1 MLTLNQ
7 IHAQIEA
14 LANAHYQIAEV
25 GMGTLA
31 ELQAKPDR
39 LYPLLW
45 LSNEGGSLEDNYK
58 VDNIRLTMF
67 GRVISGEEGQD
78 DDASEIEVLSDMQL
92 ILLDFLNYF
101 HQQHAQEYV
110 VAKSASLEHFTE
122 RTNDRTAGYSCIL
135 ELKQF
140 YDWNKCQIP
149 ESGASISPSVDGL
162 TLYDFC
168 DQAVIDR
175 LTPTQVACLEDEFG
189 GTCAPAILT
198 ANSATF
204 TTIASGGTLDIQ
216 VHDTADANVGT
227 VASTSEIEIGN
238 SSNEVNGVDISEPT
252 VAEGT
257 HNQQIQNSAATP
269 VGTAANPSVIGDSQA
284 QVNGVNTET
293 IAATVTHNQQIQDSA
308 GGSVG
313 TAANPSVIG
322 DNTINFNGA
331 DVDTVKA
338 EETYSFLVEL
348 DSVQAGTYDA
358 GTNTVSV
365 TSAACADA
373 TTQVNAVNV
382 GTVASGGTFDQ
393 QIHDSAGA
401 DVGTAANP
409 SVIADSTIQNNATP
423 TWTNTVKAED
433 TLTLAQAKALD
444 SDGVTTL
451 LADYIPAASG
461 FMFTCSVGGGG
472 SLAVGLSD
480 ATPNYGDTITI
491 TATPTGIT
499 PTSYLYFSV
508 NADDVIIL
516 IAEQAS
522 NTFAWTVN
530 APDGINRVIVL
541 ATDGSGSVYNET
553 NVTVS
558 ISDKLLDTYSG
569 ATVAYSLRLLRKA
582 YAGAL
587 VLIRR
592 SSDNAQKAF
601 YPDLNYELSLDSNDG
616 AGTVLSTW
624 IGGDNGY
631 IVTWYDQSGNGNDV
645 TQATAGAQPILIDNG
660 FILGSNGKAAISFD
674 GTDDFLKYSSL
685 AFATGLLSVF
695 SVQRLNQTGSTKGS
709 VMDSTNVVSFGSA
722 NGFRLDHLSGSFRY
736 GTNRSFTSF
745 ANSTTAQ
752 ILNTGIKTSTHRT
765 VYIDS
770 VQKATASK
778 TGDVDFTS
786 VTQHKLGA
794 IGSNT
799 TEQNFLDG
807 FLSEIIVY
815 NSDETSN
822 RTGIETNINS
832 NYNIY

>member
-175 LTPTQVACLEDEFG
+175 LTPTQVACLEDEFAS
-189 GTCAPAILT
+189 TCSPAILT

-204 TTIASGGTLDIQ
+204 TTVASGGSLDIA

-257 HNQQIQNSAATP
+257 HNQVIQNSSSTP

-293 IAATVTHNQQIQDSA
+293 IAATVTHNQEIEDSA

-322 DNTINFNGA
+322 DNTINFNGS
-331 DVDTVKA
+331 DVDIVKA

-401 DVGTAANP
+401 DVGTSANP
-409 SVIADSTIQNNATP
+409 SVVSDSAITVSGSALTSLKATQSLAIDVIDTDSNPVTATIIDADTIQVPAGSSPPSDPSSFSDANALFLGDRGLTFINN
-423 TWTNTVKAED
+423 
-433 TLTLAQAKALD
+433 QLD
-444 SDGVTTL
+444 DWANQGSDG
-451 LADYIPAASG
+451 
-461 FMFTCSVGGGG
+461 
-472 SLAVGLSD
+472 SD
-480 ATPNYGDTITI
+480 ASASATANRIGASSALGIGGFRNFQPWGKVYF
-491 TATPTGIT
+491 TATGFSTTANSAFTFEGIT
-499 PTSYLYFSV
+499 SIWNSWNPGRIIPSLGSINSSNYAALCWVGSQGFRVTCKTAGTSINNYWSKANLGVEYG
-508 NADDVIIL
+508 
-516 IAEQAS
+516 QP
-522 NTFAWTVN
+522 FAWTLVY
-530 APDGINRVIVL
+530 
-541 ATDGSGSVYNET
+541 DGSEAANT
-553 NVTVS
+553 
-558 ISDKLLDTYSG
+558 DRLKLYVNG
-569 ATVAYSLRLLRKA
+569 
-582 YAGAL
+582 
-587 VLIRR
+587 VLKTQSTTPTI
-592 SSDNAQKAF
+592 
-601 YPDLNYELSLDSNDG
+601 PTTLTNDG
-616 AGTVLSTW
+616 TLRITSSHTSYSSFAE
-624 IGGDNGY
+624 IGGYVGY
-631 IVTWYDQSGNGNDV
+631 WERVLTPTEIAD
-645 TQATAGAQPILIDNG
+645 
-660 FILGSNGKAAISFD
+660 
-674 GTDDFLKYSSL
+674 
-685 AFATGLLSVF
+685 
-695 SVQRLNQTGSTKGS
+695 NQTWKEEIW
-709 VMDSTNVVSFGSA
+709 A
-722 NGFRLDHLSGSFRY
+722 
-736 GTNRSFTSF
+736 
-745 ANSTTAQ
+745 
-752 ILNTGIKTSTHRT
+752 
-765 VYIDS
+765 
-770 VQKATASK
+770 
-778 TGDVDFTS
+778 
-786 VTQHKLGA
+786 VTP
-794 IGSNT
+794 
-799 TEQNFLDG
+799 
-807 FLSEIIVY
+807 
-815 NSDETSN
+815 
-822 RTGIETNINS
+822 
-832 NYNIY
+832 

>member
-1 MLTLNQ
+1 
-7 IHAQIEA
+7 
-14 LANAHYQIAEV
+14 
-25 GMGTLA
+25 MGTLA

-168 DQAVIDR
+168 DQSVIDR

-189 GTCAPAILT
+189 GGGAPATLT
-198 ANSATF
+198 VNSATF
-204 TTIASGGTLDIQ
+204 TTVASGGTLDIA

-257 HNQQIQNSAATP
+257 HNQEIQNSASTP

-293 IAATVTHNQQIQDSA
+293 IAATVTHNQEIQDSA

-313 TAANPSVIG
+313 TAANPSVIS

-338 EETYSFLVEL
+338 EETYAFLVKL
-348 DSVQAGTYDA
+348 DGSNSGTYNA

-382 GTVASGGTFDQ
+382 GTVASGGTYDQ

-401 DVGTAANP
+401 DVGTSANP
-409 SVIADSTIQNNATP
+409 SVIADSTVRNNATP
-423 TWTNTVKAED
+423 TWSDTVKAED
-433 TLTLAQAKALD
+433 TLTLAQGKALD

-451 LADYIPAASG
+451 LADYIPASDG
-461 FMFTCSVGGGG
+461 FMFTCSSG
-472 SLAVGLSD
+472 SSASLSVGLSD
-480 ATPNYGDTITI
+480 STPNFGDTITI
-491 TATPTGIT
+491 TATPSGIT
-499 PTSYLYFSV
+499 PTSYTF
-508 NADDVIIL
+508 IL
-516 IAEQAS
+516 
-522 NTFAWTVN
+522 
-530 APDGINRVIVL
+530 PDGTKVTQAGNTYDWVVNESGSQDIIVT
-541 ATDGSGSVYNET
+541 ATDGVDVIANSSTATIVTMYAKHGIDHAWTGEDVTLVSGLVDSANDV
-553 NVTVS
+553 V
-558 ISDKLLDTYSG
+558 G
-569 ATVAYSLRLLRKA
+569 AIDATAASATTRPRY
-582 YAGAL
+582 
-587 VLIRR
+587 IQDPR
-592 SSDNAQKAF
+592 SSVNGTYRSITDDRLVTTLSTLQDNITIAGVYDWTQAGDSFGGSYMVFIGGNHASLDAGSRFNLGYLNSTGQHRFNVRTSAGGVGANVQFAPANGKNIFVLTYDNATGRLRVNFNGSASAATF
-601 YPDLNYELSLDSNDG
+601 SGTIFNSTSDFVLLNGDGSLNY
-616 AGTVLSTW
+616 
-624 IGGDNGY
+624 
-631 IVTWYDQSGNGNDV
+631 GNGWREPVSEVMIALETLSDADAD
-645 TQATAGAQPILIDNG
+645 QLYADL
-660 FILGSNGKAAISFD
+660 L
-674 GTDDFLKYSSL
+674 LKYP
-685 AFATGLLSVF
+685 A
-695 SVQRLNQTGSTKGS
+695 
-709 VMDSTNVVSFGSA
+709 
-722 NGFRLDHLSGSFRY
+722 
-736 GTNRSFTSF
+736 
-745 ANSTTAQ
+745 
-752 ILNTGIKTSTHRT
+752 
-765 VYIDS
+765 
-770 VQKATASK
+770 
-778 TGDVDFTS
+778 
-786 VTQHKLGA
+786 
-794 IGSNT
+794 
-799 TEQNFLDG
+799 
-807 FLSEIIVY
+807 
-815 NSDETSN
+815 
-822 RTGIETNINS
+822 
-832 NYNIY
+832 

>member
-7 IHAQIEA
+7 IHAQIET

-31 ELQAKPDR
+31 ELQANPDR

-58 VDNIRLTMF
+58 IDNVRLTMF

-189 GTCAPAILT
+189 GGGAPAILT

-204 TTIASGGTLDIQ
+204 TTVASGGTLDIQ
-216 VHDTADANVGT
+216 IHDTADANVGT

-293 IAATVTHNQQIQDSA
+293 IAATVTHNQQIHDSA

-313 TAANPSVIG
+313 TAANPSVIS

-338 EETYSFLVEL
+338 EESYAFLVKL
-348 DSVQAGTYDA
+348 DGSNSGTYNA

-409 SVIADSTIQNNATP
+409 SVIADATVRNNATP
-423 TWTNTVKAED
+423 TWSDTVEAEG
-433 TLTLAQAKALD
+433 TLTLGQGKALD

-451 LADYIPAASG
+451 LADYIPSASG
-461 FMFTCSVGGGG
+461 FMFTCSAGGGG
-472 SLAVGLSD
+472 SLSVGVSD
-480 ATPNYGDTITI
+480 ATPDYGDTITI
-491 TATPTGIT
+491 TATPTGLT
-499 PTSYLYFSV
+499 PTSYTFLFEDGATV
-508 NADDVIIL
+508 TQV
-516 IAEQAS
+516 S
-522 NTFAWTVN
+522 NSYAWDCNIEGATNITVT
-530 APDGINRVIVL
+530 
-541 ATDGSGSVYNET
+541 ATDGADVIANDVAVTISTIYAKHTITGAWEAKDAGLVSG
-553 NVTVS
+553 NV
-558 ISDKLLDTYSG
+558 
-569 ATVAYSLRLLRKA
+569 
-582 YAGAL
+582 
-587 VLIRR
+587 
-592 SSDNAQKAF
+592 
-601 YPDLNYELSLDSNDG
+601 DSNTDATG
-616 AGTVLSTW
+616 NGNTANAPSSTTRLIKYSDPRNSNNGLAGGLGNSSTRRLATTLSQLAATITYFAVFDNIVTGNTGIYNQHSL
-624 IGGDNGY
+624 IGGDATPVSNAGGR
-631 IVTWYDQSGNGNDV
+631 YDFRINTSTKAMFVAVRQSSG
-645 TQATAGAQPILIDNG
+645 AAGTSINTSSAMLY
-660 FILGSNGKAAISFD
+660 GKNIAVMTYD
-674 GTDDFLKYSSL
+674 GTNLRINFNGTVQTSAFSGALWTPATCNVILMNSNISSYSAGCTSPYSLIGVKSSSLSDADADQLYDDLLLKY
-685 AFATGLLSVF
+685 TG
-695 SVQRLNQTGSTKGS
+695 
-709 VMDSTNVVSFGSA
+709 
-722 NGFRLDHLSGSFRY
+722 
-736 GTNRSFTSF
+736 
-745 ANSTTAQ
+745 
-752 ILNTGIKTSTHRT
+752 
-765 VYIDS
+765 
-770 VQKATASK
+770 
-778 TGDVDFTS
+778 
-786 VTQHKLGA
+786 
-794 IGSNT
+794 
-799 TEQNFLDG
+799 
-807 FLSEIIVY
+807 
-815 NSDETSN
+815 
-822 RTGIETNINS
+822 
-832 NYNIY
+832 

>member
-7 IHAQIEA
+7 IHAQIET

-31 ELQAKPDR
+31 ELQANPDR

-58 VDNIRLTMF
+58 IDNVRLTMF

-189 GTCAPAILT
+189 GGGAPAILT

-204 TTIASGGTLDIQ
+204 TTVASGGTLDIQ
-216 VHDTADANVGT
+216 IHDTADANVGT

-257 HNQQIQNSAATP
+257 HNQQI
-269 VGTAANPSVIGDSQA
+269 
-284 QVNGVNTET
+284 
-293 IAATVTHNQQIQDSA
+293 HDSA

-313 TAANPSVIG
+313 TAANPSVIS

-338 EETYSFLVEL
+338 EESYAFLVKL
-348 DSVQAGTYDA
+348 DGSNSGTYNA

-409 SVIADSTIQNNATP
+409 SVIADATVRNNATP
-423 TWTNTVKAED
+423 TWSDTVEAEG
-433 TLTLAQAKALD
+433 TLTLGQGKALD

-451 LADYIPAASG
+451 LADYIPSASG
-461 FMFTCSVGGGG
+461 FMFTCSAGGGG
-472 SLAVGLSD
+472 SLSVGVSD
-480 ATPNYGDTITI
+480 ATPDYGDTITI
-491 TATPTGIT
+491 TATPTGLT
-499 PTSYLYFSV
+499 PTSYTFLFEDGATV
-508 NADDVIIL
+508 TQV
-516 IAEQAS
+516 S
-522 NTFAWTVN
+522 NSYAWDCNIEGATNITVT
-530 APDGINRVIVL
+530 
-541 ATDGSGSVYNET
+541 ATDGADVIANDVAVTISTIYAKHTITGAWEAKDAGLVSG
-553 NVTVS
+553 NV
-558 ISDKLLDTYSG
+558 
-569 ATVAYSLRLLRKA
+569 
-582 YAGAL
+582 
-587 VLIRR
+587 
-592 SSDNAQKAF
+592 
-601 YPDLNYELSLDSNDG
+601 DSNTDATG
-616 AGTVLSTW
+616 NGNTANAPSSTTRLIKYSDPRNSNNGLAGGLGNSSTRRLATTLSQLAATITYFAVFDNIVTGNTGIYNQHSL
-624 IGGDNGY
+624 IGGDATPVSNAGGR
-631 IVTWYDQSGNGNDV
+631 YDFRINTSTKAMFVAVRQSSG
-645 TQATAGAQPILIDNG
+645 AAGTSINTSSAMLY
-660 FILGSNGKAAISFD
+660 GKNIAVMTYD
-674 GTDDFLKYSSL
+674 GTNLRINFNGTVQTSAFSGALWTPATCNVILMNSNISSYSAGCTSPYSLIGVKSSSLSDADSDQLYDDLLLKY
-685 AFATGLLSVF
+685 TG
-695 SVQRLNQTGSTKGS
+695 
-709 VMDSTNVVSFGSA
+709 
-722 NGFRLDHLSGSFRY
+722 
-736 GTNRSFTSF
+736 
-745 ANSTTAQ
+745 
-752 ILNTGIKTSTHRT
+752 
-765 VYIDS
+765 
-770 VQKATASK
+770 
-778 TGDVDFTS
+778 
-786 VTQHKLGA
+786 
-794 IGSNT
+794 
-799 TEQNFLDG
+799 
-807 FLSEIIVY
+807 
-815 NSDETSN
+815 
-822 RTGIETNINS
+822 
-832 NYNIY
+832 